1 MDKAISFYIDKLEL
15 KLVNRYGDHYAEVD
29 ANGFMIGLH
38 PSNKNTKTGNN
49 ISIGLGVF
57 NFEQTIANLESKG
70 IKFKLENEGYIRIA
84 HFTDSDGNLLFL
96 AEKPRL
102 LRYSFHEYLSPH
114 HFHSHLFQYPIVL
127 NK

>member
-96 AEKPRL
+96 AEN
-102 LRYSFHEYLSPH
+102 S
-114 HFHSHLFQYPIVL
+114 
-127 NK
+127 